1 MVVIRY
7 PEGWGRGLS
16 RAAGRANS
24 ASRSLGINKRTFAAD
39 FSTER
44 AARGEC
50 CLTGCLLDTVAVFVE
65 MFFEKQHAVWGPLVR
80 GWRRWG
86 SATGG
91 CLPEC
96 LELVVFRLGVRGA
109 EGTHP
114 HSEPQARSLLC
125 HLILREYICLSD
137 PQFPHLYY
145 EEVELVWWIPK
156 YHMEEKKKMEV
167 L

>member
-1 MVVIRY
+1 MLPDR
-7 PEGWGRGLS
+7 L
-16 RAAGRANS
+16 
-24 ASRSLGINKRTFAAD
+24 
-39 FSTER
+39 
-44 AARGEC
+44 
-50 CLTGCLLDTVAVFVE
+50 LTGLWSQCSWKCFLRNSMPSGVP
-65 MFFEKQHAVWGPLVR
+65 WS

-86 SATGG
+86 SATRG

-96 LELVVFRLGVRGA
+96 LGLVVSRLGVRWP

-145 EEVELVWWIPK
+145 EEVELVRWIPK